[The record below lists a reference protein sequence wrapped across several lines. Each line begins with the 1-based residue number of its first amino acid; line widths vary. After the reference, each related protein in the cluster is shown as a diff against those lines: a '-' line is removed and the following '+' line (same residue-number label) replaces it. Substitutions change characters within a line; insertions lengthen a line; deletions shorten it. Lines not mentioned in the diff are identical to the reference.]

1 MDEIE
6 INLDRLVIEFGKFEN
21 LRKEVIKK
29 LD

>member
-6 INLDRLVIEFGKFEN
+6 INLDRLVIEFGKLEN